1 MIYYRNHVVMNHKK
15 LPFQVYSFCIL
26 NLCKQLKVE
35 NENGKIDLF
44 RVKNIIYQLKKM
56 LFIYE
61 KETKN
66 IDSITYLKYNIQLY
80 KNYSKLL
87 YVKKVFED
95 DYKEDRIINPEVGK
109 ISYELDKIIE
119 NVLYYIRKII

>member
-1 MIYYRNHVVMNHKK
+1 MNHKK

-26 NLCKQLKVE
+26 NLCNQLKVE

-56 LFIYE
+56 LFVYE

-87 YVKKVFED
+87 CVKKIFED

-109 ISYELDKIIE
+109 ISY
-119 NVLYYIRKII
+119 